1 VQLKIAQEWLTQNQL
16 DFLHITGVGYGNSKA
31 FACTGV
37 DIFVDDDSE
46 KLEELVTTVPYRFLF
61 GEQEH
66 NQTSD
71 HDIINPT
78 KNIAHTWKEFLEKI
92 QNL

>member
-46 KLEELVTTVPYRFLF
+46 KLEELVTTVP
-61 GEQEH
+61 
-66 NQTSD
+66 
-71 HDIINPT
+71 
-78 KNIAHTWKEFLEKI
+78 
-92 QNL
+92 